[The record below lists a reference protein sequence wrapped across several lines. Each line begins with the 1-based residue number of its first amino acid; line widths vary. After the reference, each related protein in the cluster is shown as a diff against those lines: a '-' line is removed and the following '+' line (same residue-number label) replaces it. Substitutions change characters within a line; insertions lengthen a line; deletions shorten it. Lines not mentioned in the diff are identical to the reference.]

1 MCWSLKLDDD
11 LVLLEVNDKKS
22 EILKLEVGLLI
33 DLIKNSISDNSRA
46 IIRGS
51 SLSLISLS
59 LSELFVKSLSTTLKK
74 FGTHRGLH
82 PRFQVF

>member
-11 LVLLEVNDKKS
+11 LVLLEVNVKKS
-22 EILKLEVGLLI
+22 VILKLGVGLLI
-33 DLIKNSISDNSRA
+33 DLIKNSISDNSRV

-59 LSELFVKSLSTTLKK
+59 L
-74 FGTHRGLH
+74 
-82 PRFQVF
+82 

>member
-11 LVLLEVNDKKS
+11 LVLLEENVKKS

-33 DLIKNSISDNSRA
+33 DLIKNSISDNSRV

-59 LSELFVKSLSTTLKK
+59 L
-74 FGTHRGLH
+74 
-82 PRFQVF
+82 